1 MTNGRGDISLGNL
14 MLRMF
19 TQFHKFMEVEYL
31 PVVFPL
37 ENQKEISTHFGK
49 RTRLALSRSLNVAQT
64 SHSYGDIMLLTKASE
79 SEQLF
84 HVKSLEAIDFLD
96 KFLSMSPD
104 SSGLVTLNGFLS
116 ALRLKDSNLGN
127 EIFQFIDTEN
137 NGCISFKQQ
146 PLFKADCEQAFLDC
160 DSGGNDHVSAEQ
172 FGECIRPA
180 IPEMMKDEVLR
191 LSLQTTCKNGG
202 NKKKMID
209 LSKPSMSLE
218 YYILFKVA
226 LNVWPERGGRK
237 ELAFTAFIYYM
248 HHLDRKFSNL
258 NQTPCN
264 PNHPNTSH
272 AGEMFFFGQIKEL
285 FGLFDVAGN
294 GKPDKEES
302 LSCLKQNPLLIALFS
317 SHLGHARTPEATADD
332 IV

>member
-1 MTNGRGDISLGNL
+1 MTLIGHLANVVRGDISLGNL

-19 TQFHKFMEVEYL
+19 TQFHKFMEAEYL

-104 SSGLVTLNGFLS
+104 SSGHVTLNGFLS

-137 NGCISFKQQ
+137 NGSHVMKQ
-146 PLFKADCEQAFLDC
+146 PLFKADCEQAFHDC

-180 IPEMMKDEVLR
+180 IPEMMKDE
-191 LSLQTTCKNGG
+191 
-202 NKKKMID
+202 
-209 LSKPSMSLE
+209 
-218 YYILFKVA
+218 
-226 LNVWPERGGRK
+226 
-237 ELAFTAFIYYM
+237 
-248 HHLDRKFSNL
+248 
-258 NQTPCN
+258 
-264 PNHPNTSH
+264 
-272 AGEMFFFGQIKEL
+272 IKEL

-302 LSCLKQNPLLIALFS
+302 LSCLKQNPLLIALLS